1 MASAK
6 LVAKGGE
13 MQTVE
18 RVRQAIEIY
27 GRPYWVAY
35 TSKEDRD
42 AVAADVL
49 AELLAVARREVPREE
64 RYRGLMRWA
73 EENVFA
79 EVTTKMVMEM
89 AEVSRATALKL
100 LEERPDVFKPLRRGV
115 WEVRDA
121 RADREADRR

>member
-1 MASAK
+1 MDQY
-6 LVAKGGE
+6 G
-13 MQTVE
+13 
-18 RVRQAIEIY
+18 RVREAIERY
-27 GRPYWVAY
+27 GRPMWVAY
-35 TSKEDRD
+35 TSKDDRD
-42 AVAADVL
+42 AIPPEVL
-49 AELLAVARREVPREE
+49 AGWLAVARREVPRDE
-64 RYRGLMRWA
+64 RYRAVLVWA